1 MSFLET
7 LLSGNTAKE
16 RKKKQICAIVIAATA
31 FLLAISIIAFAI
43 CQVVDATMH
52 LTSNKEKDD
61 TETEAPV
68 DLGETTALQL
78 SKEEV
83 VYSGN
88 LLTLD
93 GNTRYK
99 ITPKGLS
106 NLQSRTDRPTLA
118 DGKTNAYTILSKEK
132 YYATEDTA
140 VNLNKMLKDF
150 YEAKKDE
157 YLLIANAYDIKE
169 SDSQDAIFSSG
180 EAIALEYFL
189 DYETNGISKPT
200 SIAGVSVYKWI
211 YNNAHKYGFIAVSKS
226 SNVFR
231 YVGVQH
237 ATAAKSQGLY
247 LNNYLKKLKQAT
259 IENPMKLDVN
269 GTAVAYY
276 CPISDVKVPK
286 NYSYVISGDNVDGV
300 IITVNLT
307 SSANNNDNNNG
318 NVEEI
323 E

>member
-68 DLGETTALQL
+68 DLGETTTIQL
-78 SKEEV
+78 SEKLI
-83 VYSGN
+83 YSGN
-88 LLTLD
+88 LLTLSND
-93 GNTRYK
+93 NHYNEKPVLIDIESARKERDPEPFISLYK
-99 ITPKGLS
+99 DKHKLMATPDTANNLFDMVIDSNKALKNENGEEDDNLFLS
-106 NLQSRTDRPTLA
+106 N
-118 DGKTNAYTILSKEK
+118 AYHIDKIE
-132 YYATEDTA
+132 
-140 VNLNKMLKDF
+140 
-150 YEAKKDE
+150 
-157 YLLIANAYDIKE
+157 
-169 SDSQDAIFSSG
+169 SQDGIYSSG
-180 EAIALEYFL
+180 EAVAIGYCFNSDINNIHPINE
-189 DYETNGISKPT
+189 EPK
-200 SIAGVSVYKWI
+200 YKWI

-231 YVGVQH
+231 YVGKQH
-237 ATAAKSQGLY
+237 AAAAKFHGLY

-259 IENPMKLDVN
+259 IENPLKLDAA

-276 CPISDVKVPK
+276 CPINDVKVPK
-286 NYSYVISGDNVDGV
+286 NYSYVISGDNVNGV
-300 IITVNLT
+300 IITVSLT
-307 SSANNNDNNNG
+307 SSSNNTADNNDINI
-318 NVEEI
+318 EEI

>member
-88 LLTLD
+88 LLTLND
-93 GNTRYK
+93 KYSYKHKPEIIDIETARKEHGAFISLRSNKHIFMATSDTAQNLFEMVVACNNAVGEGGDKQGNL
-99 ITPKGLS
+99 ILS
-106 NLQSRTDRPTLA
+106 N
-118 DGKTNAYTILSKEK
+118 AYNINEIESQEK
-132 YYATEDTA
+132 IY
-140 VNLNKMLKDF
+140 
-150 YEAKKDE
+150 
-157 YLLIANAYDIKE
+157 
-169 SDSQDAIFSSG
+169 SSG
-180 EAIALEYFL
+180 EAIAISCF
-189 DYETNGISKPT
+189 YEGSLSDIRPINEVPK
-200 SIAGVSVYKWI
+200 YKWI
-211 YNNAHKYGFIAVSKS
+211 YQNAHKYGFIAVSKS

-300 IITVNLT
+300 IITVSLT
-307 SSANNNDNNNG
+307 SSSNNTANNNG

>member
-88 LLTLD
+88 LLTLND
-93 GNTRYK
+93 EKHYKGEPDLINIYDNRNGAYLSVRTVNRTKLEATQNTIK
-99 ITPKGLS
+99 
-106 NLQSRTDRPTLA
+106 NLCQMVIDCNEAINDNNLIVS
-118 DGKTNAYTILSKEK
+118 NAYNTSEITTQSGI
-132 YYATEDTA
+132 Y
-140 VNLNKMLKDF
+140 
-150 YEAKKDE
+150 
-157 YLLIANAYDIKE
+157 
-169 SDSQDAIFSSG
+169 SSG
-180 EAIALEYFL
+180 EAIALTCFVEAEL
-189 DYETNGISKPT
+189 SDTGELPINEVSK
-200 SIAGVSVYKWI
+200 YKWI

-300 IITVNLT
+300 IITVSLT
-307 SSANNNDNNNG
+307 SSSNNTANNNG